1 MHLIQVTDAANICTV
16 QRRQNAPGRHIILSC
31 HCLQQ
36 RPVCHYDSHACHLN
50 KQSVLL
56 VRWMLRTSFSLG
68 LSLSFFSLIIFHV
81 FSALTQMVQHT
92 FTRSQVN
99 GSHFVFMTEKI
110 TFDPSLIP
118 APLLHDVSRMLCNR
132 YSFVCLFVC
141 LF

>member
-31 HCLQQ
+31 HCLQE
-36 RPVCHYDSHACHLN
+36 RPVCHYDCHACHLN

-92 FTRSQVN
+92 FTSERQPFCLYDRKKKQKN
-99 GSHFVFMTEKI
+99 
-110 TFDPSLIP
+110 FDPSLIP